1 VRAQP
6 RRSRRTARR
15 RAAPLAHPARL
26 RGSRRAAPLFLV
38 GLLLAAP
45 GVARADEAGSVTAT
59 GGPVRATLSWQA
71 AELGV
76 ADPRLV
82 VERDGVQAFAASPF
96 RAGSACA
103 EGGCSLL
110 ASGRR
115 DSPLQVIDLDA
126 DGDPEVLVDAFTGGA
141 HCCATTEVFRRD
153 PTGAYAAVG
162 LRWGNAGYEV
172 RDLDSDGRPE
182 LVTAD
187 DTFAAAFTAYAA
199 SYSPVR
205 IVRFDAR
212 RRSGLVALTR
222 RFAARVRSDLARI
235 RRLIRS
241 QRRRADADL
250 RGLVAAEI
258 ADLYLLGRP
267 RTAVRTLDAHVRRG
281 DANGGTAGPASRGR
295 AFRRDLLRF
304 LKRNGYR

>member
-6 RRSRRTARR
+6 RRSRRIQRPGARPCG
-15 RAAPLAHPARL
+15 AAWPARAGRL
-26 RGSRRAAPLFLV
+26 ALLSLLA
-38 GLLLAAP
+38 LLLATPSA
-45 GVARADEAGSVTAT
+45 ARADEAGSVTAT

-82 VERDGVQAFAASPF
+82 IEREGVQAFAASPF

-115 DSPLQVIDLDA
+115 DSPLQVSDLDA
-126 DGDPEVLVDAFTGGA
+126 DGEPEVLVDAYTGGA

-153 PTGAYAAVG
+153 AAGAYAAVG

-172 RDLDSDGRPE
+172 RDLDADGRPE

-187 DTFAAAFTAYAA
+187 DAFAAAFTAYAA

-205 IVRFDAR
+205 IVRFDAT
-212 RRSGLVALTR
+212 RRSRLVAVTR
-222 RFAARVRSDLARI
+222 RFAAPVRSDLARI

-241 QRRRADADL
+241 QRRRANADL
-250 RGLVAAEI
+250 RGLIAAEI

-281 DANGGTAGPASRGR
+281 EADGGGPAARGR

-304 LKRNGYR
+304 LRRHGYR

>member
-1 VRAQP
+1 MP
-6 RRSRRTARR
+6 RPGARR
-15 RAAPLAHPARL
+15 FRAALL
-26 RGSRRAAPLFLV
+26 SLV
-38 GLLLAAP
+38 ALLLAAP
-45 GVARADEAGSVTAT
+45 GAAQADEAGSVTAT

-82 VERDGVQAFAASPF
+82 IERDGVQAFAASPF

-115 DSPLQVIDLDA
+115 DSPLQVSDLDA
-126 DGDPEVLVDAFTGGA
+126 DGEPEVLVDAYTGGA

-153 PTGAYAAVG
+153 AAGAYAAVG

-172 RDLDSDGRPE
+172 RDLDADGRPE

-187 DTFAAAFTAYAA
+187 DAFAAAFTAYAA

-212 RRSGLVALTR
+212 RSRLVAVTR
-222 RFAARVRSDLARI
+222 RFAAPVRSDLARI

-250 RGLVAAEI
+250 RGLIAAEI

-281 DANGGTAGPASRGR
+281 EADGGGPAARAR

-304 LKRNGYR
+304 LKRRGYR

>member
-1 VRAQP
+1 M
-6 RRSRRTARR
+6 
-15 RAAPLAHPARL
+15 L
-26 RGSRRAAPLFLV
+26 LF
-38 GLLLAAP
+38 ATP
-45 GVARADEAGSVTAT
+45 GAARADEAGSVTAA

-103 EGGCSLL
+103 EGGCSLA

-115 DSPLQVIDLDA
+115 DSPLQVLDLDA

-141 HCCATTEVFRRD
+141 HCCATTEVLRRD
-153 PTGAYAAVG
+153 AAGAYASAE
-162 LRWGNAGYEV
+162 LRWGNAGYDV
-172 RDLDSDGRPE
+172 RDLDADGWPE

-187 DTFAAAFTAYAA
+187 DTFAARFTAYAA

-212 RRSGLVALTR
+212 RSTRLVAVTR
-222 RFAARVRSDLARI
+222 RFANSVRSDLARV

-241 QRRRADADL
+241 QRRRDDADL
-250 RGLVAAEI
+250 RGLIAAEI
-258 ADLYLLGRP
+258 ADLYLLGRS

-281 DANGGTAGPASRGR
+281 VVDAPRSASLGR
-295 AFRRDLLRF
+295 AFRRDLLGF
-304 LKRNGYR
+304 LRRRGYR

>member
-1 VRAQP
+1 MPGPAAP
-6 RRSRRTARR
+6 RS
-15 RAAPLAHPARL
+15 RAAPRSWAARPP
-26 RGSRRAAPLFLV
+26 RAALLALLSLV
-38 GLLLAAP
+38 ALLLAAP
-45 GVARADEAGSVTAT
+45 GAAQADEAGSVTAT

-82 VERDGVQAFAASPF
+82 IERDGVQAFAASPF
-96 RAGSACA
+96 RTGSACA

-115 DSPLQVIDLDA
+115 DSPLQVSDLDA
-126 DGDPEVLVDAFTGGA
+126 DGEPEVLVDAYTGGA

-153 PTGAYAAVG
+153 AAGAYAAVG

-172 RDLDSDGRPE
+172 RDLDADGRPE
-182 LVTAD
+182 LVSAD
-187 DTFAAAFTAYAA
+187 DAFAAAFTAYAA

-205 IVRFDAR
+205 IVRFDAT
-212 RRSGLVALTR
+212 RRSRLVAVTR
-222 RFAARVRSDLARI
+222 RFAAPVRSDLARI

-250 RGLVAAEI
+250 RGLIAAEI

-281 DANGGTAGPASRGR
+281 EADGGGPADRGR

-304 LKRNGYR
+304 LKRRGYR